1 MKQRPSLFRRTV
13 VTVAAGLLVF
23 QLAAGLAMFVN
34 LVLPLG
40 YRSANDLADF
50 LVLSARVWDEL
61 PPDRHRAFE
70 LDLKKTHSISLRESA
85 TPLAETD
92 ISYPYIRFLRYALM
106 VRLHPDQHPRLSED
120 NHDHFQVE
128 FNQGR
133 HLLRFEFSK
142 ARIPPRPIIALA
154 WIIVVGFLATLGL
167 SWLLARRVTEPV
179 ARLAEAARRIG
190 GDGQAPQLPETG
202 DAELANLARVFN
214 ETSRQLQSR
223 RENQATLLAGVSH
236 DLRSPLARMKMAVGM
251 LAEELSSPLLDR
263 MERDI
268 AEMDKLIG
276 AQLELAR
283 AQEREKAEKTDVDAL
298 LIDMVEAAEAQAPG
312 RLQLRNI
319 HSTCVSTLAPISL
332 RRCIGNLLDNAL
344 RYGGDAKIQVVRR
357 RFNGIIFIGVRDR
370 GPGIPTH
377 LAEVVFRPFYR
388 IESSRNRMTGG
399 SGLGLAITR
408 QLAETHGWKVG
419 LKSRSGGGVSAWLLI
434 PEIHSESNSS
444 QPE

>member
-1 MKQRPSLFRRTV
+1 MKLVKQPSLFRRTAF
-13 VTVAAGLLVF
+13 TVAAGLLVF

-34 LVLPLG
+34 LVSPLG
-40 YRSANDLADF
+40 NRSANDLADF

-70 LDLKKTHSISLRESA
+70 IDLKKNHSINLWESTA
-85 TPLAETD
+85 PLPETE
-92 ISYPYIRFLRYALM
+92 ISYPYIRFLRSALL
-106 VRLHPDQHPRLSED
+106 VRLNPDQHPRLSED

-128 FNQGR
+128 INQGR

-142 ARIPPRPIIALA
+142 SRIPPRPTIALA
-154 WIIVVGFLATLGL
+154 WIVVLGFLATLCL
-167 SWLLARRVTEPV
+167 SWLLARRVTEPI

-190 GDGQAPQLPETG
+190 GDRQAPQLPETG

-214 ETSRQLQSR
+214 ETARQLQSR

-236 DLRSPLARMKMAVGM
+236 DLRSPLARMKMAIGM
-251 LAEELSSPLLDR
+251 LAEEFSSPLLER

-268 AEMDKLIG
+268 SEMDKLIG
-276 AQLELAR
+276 SQLELAR
-283 AQEREKAEKTDVDAL
+283 AQEREQPEKTNIDAL
-298 LIDMVEAAEAQAPG
+298 LVDMVEAAEAQTPG
-312 RLQLRNI
+312 LLKL
-319 HSTCVSTLAPISL
+319 HSFPATCVATIAPVSL

-344 RYGGDAKIQVVRR
+344 RYGGNNKIQIVLRQFKNV
-357 RFNGIIFIGVRDR
+357 ICIGVRDR
-370 GPGIPTH
+370 GPSIPPH

-388 IESSRNRMTGG
+388 IESSRNRSTGG

-408 QLAETHGWKVG
+408 QLAETHGWKVA

-434 PEIHSESNSS
+434 PEIDSESNSR
-444 QPE
+444 

>member
-1 MKQRPSLFRRTV
+1 MKQQASLFRRTV
-13 VTVAAGLLVF
+13 LTVAVGLLVF

-40 YRSANDLADF
+40 NRSANDLADF

-70 LDLKKTHSISLRESA
+70 IDLKKNHSISLREPAS
-85 TPLAETD
+85 PLPETQ
-92 ISYPYIRFLRYALM
+92 ISYPYIRFLRSALLI
-106 VRLHPDQHPRLSED
+106 RLHPDQHLRLSED
-120 NHDHFQVE
+120 SNGRFQVE
-128 FNQGR
+128 FNQNR
-133 HLLRFEFSK
+133 HFLRFEFSK
-142 ARIPPRPIIALA
+142 ARIPPRPTFALA
-154 WIIVVGFLATLGL
+154 WIVVIGFLATLGL

-179 ARLAEAARRIG
+179 ARLAEAAREIG
-190 GDGQAPQLPETG
+190 NDGQAPQLPEIG
-202 DAELANLARVFN
+202 DAELANLAHIFN

-236 DLRSPLARMKMAVGM
+236 DLRSPLARMKMALGM
-251 LAEELSSPLLDR
+251 LAEEFSSPLLER

-283 AQEREKAEKTDVDAL
+283 AQEREVAENTNIDAL

-312 RLQLRNI
+312 RLKL
-319 HSTCVSTLAPISL
+319 HGSHPPCVVAVAPVSL
-332 RRCIGNLLDNAL
+332 RRCLGNLLDNAL
-344 RYGGDAKIQVVRR
+344 RYGGDAQIQVVRR
-357 RFNGIIFIGVRDR
+357 RFKNTIFIGVRDH

-377 LAEVVFRPFYR
+377 LSEAVFRPFYR
-388 IESSRNRMTGG
+388 IESSRNRTTGG

-408 QLAETHGWKVG
+408 QLAETHGWKVAI
-419 LKSRSGGGVSAWLLI
+419 KSRGGAGASAWLLI
-434 PEIHSESNSS
+434 PESYSAHHSS
-444 QPE
+444 